1 LELIVKIT
9 DEVVRQTSHV
19 PKIVSHSFRLSEI
32 NQAFEFAEWQG
43 KGAGTVATR
52 VILKP

>member
-1 LELIVKIT
+1 LELIVKMT

-19 PKIVSHSFRLSEI
+19 SKMISHSFPLSEI
-32 NQAFEFAEWQG
+32 SQAFEFAEWQG
-43 KGAGTVATR
+43 KGAGTAATR